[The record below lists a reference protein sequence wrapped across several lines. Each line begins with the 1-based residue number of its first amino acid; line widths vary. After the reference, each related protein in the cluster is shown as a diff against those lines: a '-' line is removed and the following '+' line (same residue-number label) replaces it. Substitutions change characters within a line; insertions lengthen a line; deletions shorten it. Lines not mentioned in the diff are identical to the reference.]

1 MGLSAKLIRKLEGFD
16 SKTKDMLLC
25 FMEEIEEKTTIIAV
39 ERSDFNELKDIVRQL
54 AEAQNRTEKRVEE
67 LAEAQNRTEKRVEEL
82 AEAQNRTEKRL
93 ETLAEAQQELA
104 VAQKKTEAS
113 VNALAVTVKDL
124 QVQVGGLSMAVGYGI
139 EDKMMPYLRRFALK
153 EHGVNVTLIDRRNI
167 FYPDGKYDE
176 INLYV
181 EGARDGRSIFLI
193 GECKAQPGKKDF
205 DRFDKMLTRL
215 QQVLKGDVIPF
226 MVGYHYAPEVE
237 TYAAKEYPHILRY
250 KTFQI
255 SNHEVN

>member
-1 MGLSAKLIRKLEGFD
+1 MGINSDIIRKLESVD
-16 SKTKDMLLC
+16 PVVKDVFLYLIDD
-25 FMEEIEEKTTIIAV
+25 IEKESALITIG
-39 ERSDFNELKDIVRQL
+39 RSDFNELKGVVLQL

-67 LAEAQNRTEKRVEEL
+67 LAEAQKRTEKRVEEL
-82 AEAQNRTEKRL
+82 AEAQKRTETSL
-93 ETLAEAQQELA
+93 
-104 VAQKKTEAS
+104 
-113 VNALAVTVKDL
+113 NALAVTVKDL

-139 EDKMMPYLRRFALK
+139 EDNMMPHLKRFALR
-153 EHGVNVTLIDRRNI
+153 EHGLGVTLIDRRNI

-181 EGARDGRSIFLI
+181 EGIKDGHSIFMI

-215 QQVLKGDVIPF
+215 RDVLKGDIIPF
-226 MVGYHYAPEVE
+226 MVGYHYAPDVE
-237 TYAAKEYPHILRY
+237 SYAIKEYPHILRY

-255 SNHEVN
+255 SNHD